1 MSHSQ
6 LPVHISHLHFRR
18 SKWSGKTSQT
28 FNPERSLQQERS
40 SLDHISVDPNGFNP
54 RSHERGIDGST
65 TSETSL
71 TKYAEA
77 ASLQAAMSFSQTS
90 AGVED
95 TSKKNLIKAI
105 ITKKKIQDPLLP
117 QNTKDDE
124 KKSSKYKNI
133 ESKKKLQKKSTKFDH
148 EKKSTKKPYKNQKV
162 SGKRRKPTTS
172 FINQQGRKD

>member
-1 MSHSQ
+1 
-6 LPVHISHLHFRR
+6 
-18 SKWSGKTSQT
+18 
-28 FNPERSLQQERS
+28 
-40 SLDHISVDPNGFNP
+40 VDPNGFNP

-77 ASLQAAMSFSQTS
+77 ASLQAAMSFAQTS

-105 ITKKKIQDPLLP
+105 ITKKIFRILFFYKTQKMMKKNL
-117 QNTKDDE
+117 QNTKTSNQ
-124 KKSSKYKNI
+124 KKASK
-133 ESKKKLQKKSTKFDH
+133 KKSTKFDH
-148 EKKSTKKPYKNQKV
+148 EKNQQNPYKNQKV

>member
-6 LPVHISHLHFRR
+6 LPVHISHLHIRR
-18 SKWSGKTSQT
+18 SKWSGKTGQT

-40 SLDHISVDPNGFNP
+40 SLDHISMDPNGFNP

-71 TKYAEA
+71 TSFLKLLAAEQLCPFLKL
-77 ASLQAAMSFSQTS
+77 SRSQ
-90 AGVED
+90 GF
-95 TSKKNLIKAI
+95 KKKLDKSHHHQ
-105 ITKKKIQDPLLP
+105 KKIQDPLLP

-124 KKSSKYKNI
+124 KKILKIQKHRI
-133 ESKKKLQKKSTKFDH
+133 KKKASKKIHKIRLRKKNQQ
-148 EKKSTKKPYKNQKV
+148 KPYKNQKV
-162 SGKRRKPTTS
+162 SGKSRKPTTS

>member
-1 MSHSQ
+1 
-6 LPVHISHLHFRR
+6 
-18 SKWSGKTSQT
+18 
-28 FNPERSLQQERS
+28 
-40 SLDHISVDPNGFNP
+40 VDPNGFNP

-77 ASLQAAMSFSQTS
+77 ASLQAAMSFAQTS

-105 ITKKKIQDPLLP
+105 ITKKIFRILFFYKTQKMMKKNL
-117 QNTKDDE
+117 QNTK
-124 KKSSKYKNI
+124 KNI

-148 EKKSTKKPYKNQKV
+148 EKKSTKPLQKPK
-162 SGKRRKPTTS
+162 S
-172 FINQQGRKD
+172 